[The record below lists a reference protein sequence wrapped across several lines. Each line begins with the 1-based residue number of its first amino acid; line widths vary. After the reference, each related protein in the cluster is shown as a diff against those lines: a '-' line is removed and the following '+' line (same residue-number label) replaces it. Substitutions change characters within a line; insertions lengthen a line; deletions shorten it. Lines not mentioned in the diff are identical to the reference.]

1 MGTPHGRAENSA
13 MIRHQHDITRKGLVR
28 PNGVP
33 NEPVFGAIPPCRP
46 GPGVPAS
53 AMRARR
59 RLFIVSL
66 CVVLFLSAVGA
77 VVWLRK
83 QAAPE
88 PARLLPE
95 ADAVIYVDF
104 GSIRSLTA
112 VDQQFPRLAPGYD
125 DFVKN
130 TGFAF
135 ERDLDEAAMAVHRGT
150 IQDNKRTPTR
160 YTEILVGHYDQSKLE
175 QYLRPHSRSIEV
187 YRDTNVFTVPIENRT
202 LRIALLAIDTVA
214 ISNVDDPA
222 VIHGII
228 DRFKK
233 VALPFGGPKLVRHY
247 YSRVP
252 LGSLLWAI
260 ARLPASS
267 NWPNTGSS
275 FTLPGGIDVGLPA
288 GSDVVVSLR
297 MLTSVHARA
306 DFYTH
311 SEQAARQFTE
321 QTGTFLALFRSIQ
334 ERAAGG
340 PADADIKEV
349 FESIEITQ
357 HGDRAEL
364 TATIPIGFL
373 RKLVTQPAGEPQG
386 EPAPNAPATSSK
398 Q

>member
-1 MGTPHGRAENSA
+1 
-13 MIRHQHDITRKGLVR
+13 
-28 PNGVP
+28 
-33 NEPVFGAIPPCRP
+33 
-46 GPGVPAS
+46 
-53 AMRARR
+53 MRARR
-59 RLFIVSL
+59 RLFIITL
-66 CVVLFLSAVGA
+66 CVVLFLIAVGS

-95 ADAVIYVDF
+95 ADAVLYVDF
-104 GSIRSLTA
+104 GTIRSLTA

-125 DFVKN
+125 EFVKS

-150 IQDNKRTPTR
+150 IKDNKRTPTR
-160 YTEILVGHYDQSKLE
+160 YTEILVGRYDQGKLE
-175 QYLRPHSRSIEV
+175 QYLRPHSSSVEV
-187 YRDTNVFTVPIENRT
+187 YRDTNVFTVPIENRS

-214 ISNVDDPA
+214 ISNVDDPS

-247 YSRVP
+247 YPHVP

-260 ARLPASS
+260 ARLPAPTNSAG
-267 NWPNTGSS
+267 NESS

-297 MLTSVHARA
+297 MLNAVHARA
-306 DFYTH
+306 DFYTN
-311 SEQAARQFTE
+311 SEQAAQQFTQ
-321 QTGTFLALFRSIQ
+321 QTTTFLALFRGIQ
-334 ERAAGG
+334 ERAASS
-340 PADADIKEV
+340 PADADIKTV
-349 FESIEITQ
+349 FDSIEITQ

-364 TATIPIGFL
+364 TATIPTGFL
-373 RKLVTQPAGEPQG
+373 RKLVAQPNTEPQG
-386 EPAPNAPATSSK
+386 EPAANPPATTTPAK
-398 Q
+398 